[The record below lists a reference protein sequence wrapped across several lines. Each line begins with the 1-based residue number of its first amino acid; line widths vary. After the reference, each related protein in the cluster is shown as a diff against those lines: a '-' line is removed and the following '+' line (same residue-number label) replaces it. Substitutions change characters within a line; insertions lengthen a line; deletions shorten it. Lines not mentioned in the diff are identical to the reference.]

1 MVKKSKYEE
10 VGGLDEELTVAYNDV
25 DFCFKLYEK
34 GYYNSV
40 RNDVPMYHY
49 ESISRGSDDVDEKK
63 QQRLLKEREHLYAK
77 HPNLKGK
84 DPFYN
89 DNLTQNKVDFSIN
102 VEEEEQEYAI
112 CEWMK
117 HYPKKVKSDFK
128 VCIDKI
134 TDDKDFAIEG
144 WCQGE
149 DAERDNASERY
160 LLLRSEQGKIYQ
172 CKMEKVFR
180 EDVAQS
186 LGSTNYLAGFRCRV
200 DRNQIA
206 MNLHA
211 YTIGIMQKYQ
221 KEVFIRWL
229 DVMSGRQELKG
240 TVVRDIAL
248 EERTGWKPKQILH
261 RIDGVKRT
269 EELFGIK
276 GWAVLEHADNINC
289 ETQILV
295 VEGDRAR
302 VCSTQAKERYDVALS
317 MPHYKNIY
325 LCGFAAEIPNVGKD
339 AAIFIVKRNL
349 HNGKVYYQQLSESEL
364 QEEA

>member
-1 MVKKSKYEE
+1 M
-10 VGGLDEELTVAYNDV
+10 
-25 DFCFKLYEK
+25 
-34 GYYNSV
+34 
-40 RNDVPMYHY
+40 
-49 ESISRGSDDVDEKK
+49 
-63 QQRLLKEREHLYAK
+63 
-77 HPNLKGK
+77 
-84 DPFYN
+84 
-89 DNLTQNKVDFSIN
+89 
-102 VEEEEQEYAI
+102 
-112 CEWMK
+112 
-117 HYPKKVKSDFK
+117 
-128 VCIDKI
+128 
-134 TDDKDFAIEG
+134 EG

-248 EERTGWKPKQILH
+248 EERAGWKQKQILH

-302 VCSTQAKERYDVALS
+302 VCSTQAKERYDVAVTHAALQKYLS
-317 MPHYKNIY
+317 VRICSRDSKCRKGCSHFH
-325 LCGFAAEIPNVGKD
+325 C
-339 AAIFIVKRNL
+339 
-349 HNGKVYYQQLSESEL
+349 
-364 QEEA
+364 

>member
-1 MVKKSKYEE
+1 
-10 VGGLDEELTVAYNDV
+10 
-25 DFCFKLYEK
+25 
-34 GYYNSV
+34 
-40 RNDVPMYHY
+40 
-49 ESISRGSDDVDEKK
+49 
-63 QQRLLKEREHLYAK
+63 
-77 HPNLKGK
+77 
-84 DPFYN
+84 
-89 DNLTQNKVDFSIN
+89 
-102 VEEEEQEYAI
+102 
-112 CEWMK
+112 
-117 HYPKKVKSDFK
+117 
-128 VCIDKI
+128 
-134 TDDKDFAIEG
+134 
-144 WCQGE
+144 
-149 DAERDNASERY
+149 
-160 LLLRSEQGKIYQ
+160 
-172 CKMEKVFR
+172 MEKVFR

-248 EERTGWKPKQILH
+248 EERTGWKQKQILH

-276 GWAVLEHADNINC
+276 GWAVLEHVDNINC